1 MASKGQGKFL
11 TLVNKKLA
19 RFSIVSLG
27 KNSLGSRVQ
36 FFPSGCTQTFA
47 KFWEGQFCLDR
58 LSDPDIKKVLILTR
72 FSL

>member
-1 MASKGQGKFL
+1 MRKWL
-11 TLVNKKLA
+11 DLDP
-19 RFSIVSLG
+19 IESLG

-47 KFWEGQFCLDR
+47 KVWEGQFCLDR